1 MSKGF
6 FITFEGGEGVGKST
20 QVTRLAST
28 LRASGMD
35 VIQTREPGGAKGA
48 EAIRELLVNG
58 EPGRWNPLSEALLF
72 AAARDDHLNSII
84 RPALADGKVIICD
97 RFSDSTKAYQGAAGG
112 ICPNLIDTLNKWVVG
127 DEKPDLTLILDL
139 DPRTGLERARVR
151 GGTADRFESNGIEF
165 HQAIRRAFVVIA
177 NEEPDRCVVIDA
189 DRPEDT
195 IFDNIEYIVRER
207 LVQHERSSRIY
218 DG

>member
-1 MSKGF
+1 
-6 FITFEGGEGVGKST
+6 
-20 QVTRLAST
+20 
-28 LRASGMD
+28 
-35 VIQTREPGGAKGA
+35 
-48 EAIRELLVNG
+48 
-58 EPGRWNPLSEALLF
+58 
-72 AAARDDHLNSII
+72 LNSII

-112 ICPNLIDTLNKWVVG
+112 IGPNLIDTLNKWVVG

>member
-1 MSKGF
+1 M
-6 FITFEGGEGVGKST
+6 
-20 QVTRLAST
+20 
-28 LRASGMD
+28 
-35 VIQTREPGGAKGA
+35 
-48 EAIRELLVNG
+48 
-58 EPGRWNPLSEALLF
+58 
-72 AAARDDHLNSII
+72 NSII

-112 ICPNLIDTLNKWVVG
+112 IGPNLIDTLNKWVVG